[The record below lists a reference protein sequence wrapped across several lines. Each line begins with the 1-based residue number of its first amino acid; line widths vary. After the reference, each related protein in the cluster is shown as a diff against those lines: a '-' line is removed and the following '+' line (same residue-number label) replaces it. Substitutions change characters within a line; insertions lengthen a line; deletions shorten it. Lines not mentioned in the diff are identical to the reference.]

1 MNRKQ
6 EVELTK
12 HIDENSFRTH
22 LRHILD
28 VPAGASRRQM
38 MRARDREVQKCKDD
52 FLSDNTELRDL
63 AERRMNHVKKS
74 YELLT
79 EPRRFRDYLEI
90 LNDQVTVG
98 SVDPGK
104 FLGFATVAGDNG
116 EATSIKAP
124 EADVNAHL
132 LPVLTIA
139 EEKQKLKELR
149 SKREQVDPKLSKK
162 RRLNLEKKEKDA
174 LATINSIACAAA
186 QQRAQE
192 LIKSGVSDSDAFY
205 ESVYSSA
212 LSQSESASQKA
223 ISEIEAAGLPLE
235 PRLLDNLAT
244 AVLDSS
250 EDATTAEY
258 QKLEG
263 VHAPRKKGMKRSP
276 LLVGAAIFAIIA
288 TALVFCNVDSFI
300 SVTRQLDNPE
310 TETKPASVSDI
321 DSTVNGIIAQA
332 KQVSRNPSV
341 ALAVGLAP
349 PAGSAG
355 MAGKAESINVPGIVD
370 YNAAIDAA
378 YANDDPKA
386 IKFFTSAIE
395 KNKDLYQ
402 IPYNRGLVYLN
413 QNSLPQSLADLDGAL
428 LLRSNLATANYNK
441 GIIYLWEGSEL
452 IKLAYA
458 SPNAQAA
465 QNKAS
470 SGPAG
475 QLAIPQATK
484 VYGTTPLSTTTVQLD
499 GAAEGIL
506 LQAKNKL
513 HQAIKEFTAA
523 SMNNPFIAQ
532 PLYNR
537 ALARYRLGD
546 ISGSINDFK
555 QALTKDASMVAASHG
570 VSVAQET
577 LAAPGTPVDLEKW
590 SGVLGNLSGPIGPQG
605 PPGPGHF

>member
-1 MNRKQ
+1 
-6 EVELTK
+6 
-12 HIDENSFRTH
+12 
-22 LRHILD
+22 
-28 VPAGASRRQM
+28 

-63 AERRMNHVKKS
+63 AERRMNQVKKS

-98 SVDPGK
+98 NADPSK
-104 FLGFATVAGDNG
+104 FLGFATVSGDNVG
-116 EATSIKAP
+116 EATTTKA
-124 EADVNAHL
+124 ADADANAHL

-139 EEKQKLKELR
+139 EEKQKLQELR

-192 LIKSGVSDSDAFY
+192 LIKAGVTDSDAFY

-223 ISEIEAAGLPLE
+223 ISEIEAAGLPVE
-235 PRLLDNLAT
+235 SRLIDNLAT

-250 EDATTAEY
+250 EDATTTEY

-276 LLVGAAIFAIIA
+276 LLVGAAVFAIIA

-310 TETKPASVSDI
+310 TDTKPANISDI

-355 MAGKAESINVPGIVD
+355 MAGKAESINVPGIID
-370 YNAAIDAA
+370 YNAAVDAA
-378 YANDDPKA
+378 YANDYPKA
-386 IKFFTSAIE
+386 IKLFTSAIE

-428 LLRSNLATANYNK
+428 LLRSNLAAANYNK

-465 QNKAS
+465 QNKPQTAQ

-475 QLAIPQATK
+475 QQAAPQATK

-513 HQAIKEFTAA
+513 HQAIKELTAA

-546 ISGSINDFK
+546 ISGSIADFK
-555 QALTKDASMVAASHG
+555 QALTKDASMIAASHG

-577 LAAPGTPVDLEKW
+577 LTAPGTPVDLEKW
-590 SGVLGNLSGPIGPQG
+590 SGVLPSLSGPIGPQG